1 MTLLHTTNS
10 TKHPENP
17 VADVLRARIRA
28 GSYRAGDW
36 LPTERTLAQDLEVDR
51 RIVRLAITQL
61 VESGLVIREPRCRP
75 VVASGSAEAKN
86 AEVKNAEAKK
96 AESREA
102 RPAPAA
108 TTFIALLMWHGGGQ
122 FERTQTAQ
130 QRIYWGLNQALAKA
144 GHHAVF
150 VDVGEVRSEEN
161 AVREAEKLRS
171 ILAQGF
177 GGVVFY
183 PYAYDSNA
191 ALIEQIQ
198 QQIPVVAIDRRTA
211 FAATNFVGVDN
222 RQAMS
227 EMIKHLIAQGHRRI
241 AYLTQNEMIAAVQ
254 DRIQGYMDAVR
265 EAGLDEMILSIPSHS
280 YEQPWTAVDAV
291 FQLPAGQRPTAAAAY
306 NDYSAIQ
313 FAERLQTFGL
323 SVPGDVS
330 VTGFDDIVPT
340 LPNGV
345 GLTSMAQPYEQI
357 GSQAAALIL
366 RSLKSLD
373 TAPLSVSLPALLT
386 VRDSSK
392 FVGPL

>member
-1 MTLLHTTNS
+1 MKLLSKTNS
-10 TKHPENP
+10 TRHPENS
-17 VADVLRARIRA
+17 VAEELRVRIRT
-28 GSYRAGDW
+28 GIYRSGDW
-36 LPTERTLAQDLEVDR
+36 LPTERTLAEDLEVDR
-51 RIVRLAITQL
+51 RIVRLAINQL
-61 VESGLVIREPRCRP
+61 VEAGVVTREPRCRP
-75 VVASGSAEAKN
+75 VVASGSAE
-86 AEVKNAEAKK
+86 VKNAEAKK
-96 AESREA
+96 IEPREA
-102 RPAPAA
+102 RPAPAT

-122 FERTQTAQ
+122 FERTMSAQ

-161 AVREAEKLRS
+161 AVREAEKLRY

-177 GGVVFY
+177 GGIVFY

-191 ALIEQIQ
+191 ALIEELQ
-198 QQIPVVAIDRRTA
+198 QQIPIVAIDRRTA
-211 FAATNFVGVDN
+211 FADTNFVGVDN
-222 RQAMS
+222 RQAMA
-227 EMIKHLIAQGHRRI
+227 EMIRHLIAQGHRRI

-265 EAGLDEMILSIPSHS
+265 EASLDEMILSIPSHS
-280 YEQPWTAVDAV
+280 YEQAWTAVDAV

-323 SVPGDVS
+323 SVPEDVA

-345 GLTSMAQPYEQI
+345 GLTSMAQPFEQI
-357 GSQAAALIL
+357 GSQAAELIL
-366 RSLKSLD
+366 RSLK
-373 TAPLSVSLPALLT
+373 TPIAAPLSVSLPALLT
-386 VRDSSK
+386 VRESSAL
-392 FVGPL
+392 VGPP

>member
-1 MTLLHTTNS
+1 MKLLNKTNS
-10 TKHPENP
+10 TKHPESS
-17 VADVLRARIRA
+17 VLEVLRTRIRA
-28 GSYRAGDW
+28 GSYKAGDW
-36 LPTERTLAQDLEVDR
+36 LPTERTLAEDLEVDR
-51 RIVRLAITQL
+51 RIVRLAINQL
-61 VESGLVIREPRCRP
+61 VETGMVTREPRCRP
-75 VVASGSAEAKN
+75 VVAPGSEGP
-86 AEVKNAEAKK
+86 
-96 AESREA
+96 RETRA
-102 RPAPAA
+102 APAT

-161 AVREAEKLRS
+161 AEREAEKLRY

-183 PYAYDSNA
+183 SYAYGSNA

-211 FAATNFVGVDN
+211 FADTNFVGVDN
-222 RQAMS
+222 RRAMA
-227 EMIKHLIAQGHRRI
+227 EIVRHLIAQGHRRI

-254 DRIQGYMDAVR
+254 DRIQGYMDAVQ
-265 EAGLDEMILSIPSHS
+265 EAGLADIVLSIPSHS
-280 YEQPWTAVDAV
+280 YEQAWTAIDAV

-306 NDYSAIQ
+306 NDYAAIQ

-323 SVPGDVS
+323 SVPEDVA

-345 GLTSMAQPYEQI
+345 GLTTMAQPYEQI
-357 GSQAAALIL
+357 GSQAAELIL
-366 RSLKSLD
+366 RSLRTPD
-373 TAPLSVSLPALLT
+373 FAPLSVSLPALLT
-386 VRDSSK
+386 IRDSSK
-392 FVGPL
+392 FMHQI

>member
-1 MTLLHTTNS
+1 MKLLNKTNS

-17 VADVLRARIRA
+17 VAEELRARIRA
-28 GSYRAGDW
+28 GSYRPGDW
-36 LPTERTLAQDLEVDR
+36 LPTERMLAEDLEVDR
-51 RIVRLAITQL
+51 RIVRLAINQL
-61 VESGLVIREPRCRP
+61 VETGLVTREPRCRP
-75 VVASGSAEAKN
+75 VVAPGSEGP
-86 AEVKNAEAKK
+86 
-96 AESREA
+96 REN
-102 RPAPAA
+102 RTAPAA
-108 TTFIALLMWHGGGQ
+108 TPFIALLMWHGGGQ

-150 VDVGEVRSEEN
+150 VDVGEVRSAEN
-161 AVREAEKLRS
+161 ALREAEKLRY

-183 PYAYDSNA
+183 PYAFQSNA

-198 QQIPVVAIDRRTA
+198 QEIPVVAIDRRTA
-211 FAATNFVGVDN
+211 FAGTNFVGVDN
-222 RQAMS
+222 RRAMS
-227 EMIKHLIAQGHRRI
+227 EMIRHLIAQGHRRI

-265 EAGLDEMILSIPSHS
+265 EAGLEEMILSIPSHS
-280 YEQPWTAVDAV
+280 YEQAWIAIDAV

-306 NDYSAIQ
+306 NDYAAIQ

-323 SVPGDVS
+323 SVPDDVA

-357 GSQAAALIL
+357 GSQAAELIL
-366 RSLKSLD
+366 RSLKTPDS
-373 TAPLSVSLPALLT
+373 APLSVSLPALLT

-392 FVGPL
+392 FVGPP